1 MFKNVKNP
9 AFKRNAMILLV
20 LGILM
25 YYVFCVTVGEQISIL
40 ATYLSAE
47 TGWNPNAIVLPITY
61 AGILSIAFTFLCN
74 TAFMKFNAKHVIVG
88 ATAVVGVGFALIGL
102 SSTILNFTLF
112 FATLFVIRSIVTF
125 LNNGCNYLCGNWFS
139 ENRGKA
145 LGVVT
150 IGGPLSSATF
160 IALAT
165 FGVNSSLGFSGI
177 YYIIGALIVVMAIV
191 MGIFLKNS
199 PEEIGAYPD
208 GADKPSQALPDQQ
221 KKEPGITITALLKRA
236 DTWLL
241 VLSFG
246 LLVFGSGCI
255 TAFFT
260 ATMIAKGVT
269 AGYYLPALTVGAI
282 IGMPI
287 SYILGMIDDKFGTVK
302 ASLCLCALYVVCFL
316 GIILTNGNNILTII
330 IATIGMAGVTGG
342 APILTPSI
350 NFYVFGQKD
359 YLAATRV
366 IGTLQSIIGAFAVTF
381 IAAFVSSGRAN
392 TGYTI
397 LIGFVAVAAVAL
409 MIIGKLH
416 PNKK

>member
-221 KKEPGITITALLKRA
+221 KNL
-236 DTWLL
+236 D
-241 VLSFG
+241 
-246 LLVFGSGCI
+246 
-255 TAFFT
+255 
-260 ATMIAKGVT
+260 IAKTIPFSETNV
-269 AGYYLPALTVGAI
+269 ALKEYVFSGEEKKP
-282 IGMPI
+282 G
-287 SYILGMIDDKFGTVK
+287 SVWQL
-302 ASLCLCALYVVCFL
+302 LCALRECEL
-316 GIILTNGNNILTII
+316 KNDALLDI
-330 IATIGMAGVTGG
+330 
-342 APILTPSI
+342 
-350 NFYVFGQKD
+350 FYEVFGEKYPASGDYAVYFFHGNYDVPRKAKD
-359 YLAATRV
+359 KESLWESEEVYRFLICAV
-366 IGTLQSIIGAFAVTF
+366 CPVSGDYEPGMPVCGFMFPAFKDRGPDNGRIQVFEADPARPHRDF
-381 IAAFVSSGRAN
+381 LNLILPVSA
-392 TGYTI
+392 YI
-397 LIGFVAVAAVAL
+397 L
-409 MIIGKLH
+409 
-416 PNKK
+416 